1 MRQDASDVQMPGIE
15 TRNFHKQQSTV
26 LNGALVGNEEP
37 AAAEFSDSIALDDD
51 FGDFP
56 NRLSQEGRLEV
67 VADLGARAM
76 VIIPLKPR
84 FEIVG
89 FKEMDAELNIV
100 VVDCLSQNMTKELF
114 MVSLYRLI
122 YRLYGEGS
130 YTRRARSRDHNAN
143 ASRPIFKAIIFR
155 IVLISLKVDYAMV
168 VNVAQVLQSYVL

>member
-1 MRQDASDVQMPGIE
+1 MPGIE

-37 AAAEFSDSIALDDD
+37 AAAYFSERIVLDDN

-67 VADLGARAM
+67 VADLGAR
-76 VIIPLKPR
+76 VIVISPSRPS

-89 FKEMDAELNIV
+89 LKEMEAELNIV
-100 VVDCLSQNMTKELF
+100 VVDGLSQNMTKELF

-155 IVLISLKVDYAMV
+155 IVLINLKVDHPMV
-168 VNVAQVLQSYVL
+168 VNVAQVFHSYVL